1 MATLVYTNA
10 KFEVNGV
17 DLSDHASE
25 VSLNYASEMQDE
37 TAMGD
42 DTRIRKGGLK
52 DWSVD
57 VTFHQDFAA
66 NKVDATLFSVVGT
79 TVCVELRP
87 QNICSTTLNP
97 IFSDVLF
104 WKKWDSH
111 LIGSRLG
118 NKHRTTET
126 VISPLERTGHTVNQ
140 G

>member
-42 DTRIRKGGLK
+42 DTRIRKDGLK

-97 IFSDVLF
+97 IFSGIAVLE
-104 WKKWDSH
+104 SYNPQG
-111 LIGSRLG
+111 GSVGALLDAPATFQSAGSLSRASSCG
-118 NKHRTTET
+118 
-126 VISPLERTGHTVNQ
+126 
-140 G
+140 